1 MALVMLD
8 RWLLWECC
16 FELVNTS
23 VHDLVT
29 PGGGGWGCIHTLKQQ
44 AFFTHIYNTTPKPL
58 QNKSHIYI

>member
-1 MALVMLD
+1 MPLVMLD

-29 PGGGGWGCIHTLKQQ
+29 PWGEVCI
-44 AFFTHIYNTTPKPL
+44 PCVCV
-58 QNKSHIYI
+58 

>member
-1 MALVMLD
+1 MLLVMLD

-29 PGGGGWGCIHTLKQQ
+29 EDGGGGGRGGEGEGLQTL
-44 AFFTHIYNTTPKPL
+44 YRL
-58 QNKSHIYI
+58 